1 MKWIIKLSII
11 TDIINFIIKMYKKD
25 RKPSVFFVSKK
36 LDISNIIIYILLFDK
51 KGKVVKWHTLNPL
64 DL

>member
-1 MKWIIKLSII
+1 M
-11 TDIINFIIKMYKKD
+11 DKKD
-25 RKPSVFFVSKK
+25 RKISVFFVSKK
-36 LDISNIIIYILLFDK
+36 LDISNIIIYILLFGK